1 VTPDSLQWGP
11 IVSFPIEW
19 ISLCL
24 LVAGAIYWERAALSG
39 IGIEGCLLA
48 SMLGLCLGYEWTGDY
63 GIAVAAGVG
72 LALVFALASSTLL
85 LSLRADPIIGSFG
98 LSLIPAVTLG
108 LLTRLTPLRL
118 LRETPP
124 PGLLTG
130 TIFDGTYAE
139 DLVLSPWF
147 WAALVLLALAAT
159 VMLRTPFGLRLQ
171 GFSETPAFARHGPG
185 QVMRV
190 RILGATL
197 GALWVTPAAA
207 LLLRAHPTSIP
218 MGLGFIALA
227 CAIGG
232 RWGFLPGILLC
243 AGPALLRALRP
254 YGTGAAGTMLAAAP
268 FLVALLYLIFL
279 SRRALRAAASPQS
292 RLDPDV
298 L

>member
-1 VTPDSLQWGP
+1 MTLDSLQWGP

-19 ISLCL
+19 ISLAL

-72 LALVFALASSTLL
+72 LALVFALCGSTLIL
-85 LSLRADPIIGSFG
+85 ALRADPIVGSFG

-108 LLTRLTPLRL
+108 LLTRLMPLRL

-171 GFSETPAFARHGPG
+171 GFSETPAFARRGPG
-185 QVMRV
+185 QVMLVRV
-190 RILGATL
+190 LGATL

-207 LLLRAHPTSIP
+207 LLLRAHPASIP

-232 RWGFLPGILLC
+232 RWGFLPGILLA
-243 AGPALLRALRP
+243 AGPALLRTLRP

>member
-1 VTPDSLQWGP
+1 VTLDSLQWGP

-19 ISLCL
+19 ISLSL

-72 LALVFALASSTLL
+72 SALVFAVAGSTLL
-85 LSLRADPIIGSFG
+85 LSLRADPIVGSFG

-108 LLTRLTPLRL
+108 LLTRLWPLRL
-118 LRETPP
+118 LHETPP

-147 WAALVLLALAAT
+147 WAALVLLPLAAV

-171 GFSETPAFARHGPG
+171 GFSETPAFARRGPG
-185 QVMRV
+185 QVMLVRV
-190 RILGATL
+190 LGATL

-232 RWGFLPGILLC
+232 RWGFLPGILLSIV
-243 AGPALLRALRP
+243 PALLRTLRP

>member
-1 VTPDSLQWGP
+1 VTLDSLQWAP

-72 LALVFALASSTLL
+72 AALVFGLVGSTLL
-85 LSLRADPIIGSFG
+85 LSLKADPIIGSFG
-98 LSLIPAVTLG
+98 LSLIPAVVLG
-108 LLTRLTPLRL
+108 LLTRGAPLRL

-124 PGLLTG
+124 PGLITG

-147 WAALVLLALAAT
+147 WAALVLLIVAGVIL
-159 VMLRTPFGLRLQ
+159 LQTPFGLRLR
-171 GFSETPAFARHGPG
+171 GFSETPAFARGGPAH
-185 QVMRV
+185 VTRV

-207 LLLRAHPTSIP
+207 LLLRAHPSSIP

-232 RWGFLPGILLC
+232 RWGFLPGIFLA
-243 AGPALLRALRP
+243 AGPALLRTLRP

-268 FLVALLYLIFL
+268 FGLALLYLIFL
-279 SRRALRAAASPQS
+279 SRRALRAAATPQS